1 MPTSLPADLAAWQ
14 WALLA
19 LGAAAIGMSKT
30 GLPGLG
36 ALYVALFANLLS
48 PKASVGVVLPLLI
61 LADVVA
67 LVVYRRDCSWPH
79 LLRVFPWAAVG
90 IGVGWWALGRLSDA
104 WTARTIGGLLLAM
117 VALHLW
123 RHRRAADAA
132 PAPARPV
139 AAATGLLAG
148 FATLVAN
155 AAGPV
160 MTIYL
165 LAMRLPK
172 REFLGTAAVFFFVV
186 NWFKVPFLVDLGLIH
201 AASLKLDLAL
211 APAVLVGTWLGRGL
225 ARRIDQ
231 RTFEAVSLGLAALA
245 ALRLLFAG

>member
-1 MPTSLPADLAAWQ
+1 MPPALPPDLAAWQ
-14 WALLA
+14 WVLLA
-19 LGAAAIGMSKT
+19 LGATAIGMSKT

-61 LADVVA
+61 LGDAVA
-67 LVVYRRDCSWPH
+67 LAVYRRDCSWPH
-79 LLRVFPWAAVG
+79 VLRVFPWAAVG
-90 IGVGWWALGRLSDA
+90 VGLGWWALGRLSDVWA
-104 WTARTIGGLLLAM
+104 ARTIGGLLLAL
-117 VALHLW
+117 VLLHVW
-123 RHRRAADAA
+123 RQRRPADTA

-148 FATLVAN
+148 FATLMAN

-201 AASLKLDLAL
+201 TASLKLDLAL
-211 APAVLVGTWLGRGL
+211 APAVLLGAWLGRGL
-225 ARRIDQ
+225 AQRIDQ
-231 RTFEAVSLGLAALA
+231 RAFEAVSLALAALA
-245 ALRLLFAG
+245 AARLLLAG